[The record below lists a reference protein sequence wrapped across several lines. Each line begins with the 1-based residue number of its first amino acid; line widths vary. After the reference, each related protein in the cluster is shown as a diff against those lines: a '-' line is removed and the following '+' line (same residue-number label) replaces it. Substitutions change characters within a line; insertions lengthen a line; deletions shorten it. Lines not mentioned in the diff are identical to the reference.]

1 MTDRSRA
8 VNSAHGRLAA
18 VSRLVAPLTTCMS
31 AAASCLPQTE
41 LTASFP
47 HCRTAGAAAWC

>member
-18 VSRLVAPLTTCMS
+18 VSRLVGPLTTCMS